1 MIELKVLFTVKPHL
15 QKWEVKW
22 NCGVRHC
29 AFTHAHVTTGI
40 HKLLLF
46 EFSCAFPGLSLV
58 IHLHQEMLMKP
69 EEESAETPLAYTK
82 DKRRAQGT
90 KSSEATAS
98 STTARCCPQEAS
110 EDIKMCCGGRH
121 CCSRAGPTR
130 AEGRERRCTHC
141 STVQGPTSALTKC
154 SKKQCPKTR
163 ETALSLFK
171 MLQRVL
177 FHHLWT

>member
-98 STTARCCPQEAS
+98 STTARLLSTRS
-110 EDIKMCCGGRH
+110 EWGYKDVLWWQTLLFK
-121 CCSRAGPTR
+121 SRPTR
-130 AEGRERRCTHC
+130 AEGCERRCTHC

>member
-1 MIELKVLFTVKPHL
+1 MHRLMIELKVLFTVKPHL

-98 STTARCCPQEAS
+98 STTARLLSTRSEWGYKDVLWWQTLLFKSRPDSCRGPWETLHSLQHSTRPYQCSYQMQQEA
-110 EDIKMCCGGRH
+110 M
-121 CCSRAGPTR
+121 
-130 AEGRERRCTHC
+130 
-141 STVQGPTSALTKC
+141 
-154 SKKQCPKTR
+154 PKD
-163 ETALSLFK
+163 
-171 MLQRVL
+171 
-177 FHHLWT
+177 